1 MKGKITNILV
11 RLSYYPR
18 LIIDSL
24 LFMLIKNDYSLLD
37 KFRDQ
42 DCLIVGNGPSL
53 NITPLEKINMLS
65 MGMNK
70 INILFD
76 RTTWRPDI
84 IVCVNGLVIRQNL
97 DFYNTT
103 SIPLIL
109 PIKALYLGVKRRS
122 NIIFIKISNSIYF
135 QDNIKKKVGIGS
147 TVTFTC
153 MQIAAFA
160 KVKSVNI
167 VGVDHY
173 FKTTKTEQPHQIKIH
188 EGDDLNHF
196 DPNYFKGKLW
206 GLPDLDGSEKAYLL
220 SKNYFDSHNIIAKD
234 FTVDGKLDIFEK
246 GNIEYLLNRKE
257 RSSAI

>member
-37 KFRDQ
+37 KFKDQ

-76 RTTWRPDI
+76 RTTWRPDV

-97 DFYNTT
+97 DFYNSTT
-103 SIPLIL
+103 IPLIL
-109 PIKALYLGVKRRS
+109 PIKSLYLGIKRRP
-122 NIIFIKISNSIYF
+122 NIIFIKISDSVYF
-135 QDNIKKKVGIGS
+135 QENIKKPMGIGS

-167 VGVDHY
+167 VGVDHN
-173 FKTTKTEQPHQIKIH
+173 FKYTGNKIEIH

-196 DPNYFKGKLW
+196 DPNYFKDKLW
-206 GLPDLDGSEKAYLL
+206 GLPDLDGSEIAYKIG
-220 SKNYFDSHNIIAKD
+220 KNYFDNHGIPITD
-234 FTVDGKLDIFEK
+234 FTIGGKLQIFPKSE
-246 GNIEYLLNRKE
+246 IDQLLKNE
-257 RSSAI
+257 EVQL